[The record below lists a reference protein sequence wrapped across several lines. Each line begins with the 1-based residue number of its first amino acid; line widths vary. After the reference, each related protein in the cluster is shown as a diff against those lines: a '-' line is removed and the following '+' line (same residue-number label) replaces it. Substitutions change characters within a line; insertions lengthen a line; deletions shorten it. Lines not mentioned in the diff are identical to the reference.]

1 MANTKSPEILLIG
14 HMTLDEDA
22 YGVHL
27 GGSVFFAS
35 QLLRILKHKANIV
48 TSYNPNTLTPI
59 LGGDFNINVIKS
71 NSTTTFVNYY
81 RSGKREQL
89 IKCIASRIGEKDI
102 PKKFLNADL
111 VFAAPVINEIDL
123 DVISLFETNFV
134 VANLQGWLRKVDKAG
149 LVDKK
154 IIDLEQ
160 ILSYVDIAII
170 SHEDINDGAVLEI
183 WKDKVDVLVVTIG
196 SGGCKFN
203 VDDKWY
209 HVPAIKAVELDAV
222 GAGDIF
228 ATAYMVK
235 YFQTFDC
242 FQSATFANYVA
253 GVSIEGERT
262 TRLTESLLHDMQNE
276 LGIDV

>member
-1 MANTKSPEILLIG
+1 M
-14 HMTLDEDA
+14 
-22 YGVHL
+22 HL

-89 IKCIASRIGEKDI
+89 IKCTASPIQEKDI

-134 VANLQGWLRKVDKAG
+134 VANLQGWLRKVGRTG

-154 IIDLEQ
+154 IIDFDQ
-160 ILSYVDIAII
+160 ILRYVDIAII
-170 SHEDINDGAVLEI
+170 SHEDINDWTVLEI

-276 LGIDV
+276 LWIDV

>member
-89 IKCIASRIGEKDI
+89 IKCTASPIQEKDI

-123 DVISLFETNFV
+123 EVISLFETNFV
-134 VANLQGWLRKVDKAG
+134 VANLQGWLRKVDKTG

-154 IIDLEQ
+154 VIDLEQ

-170 SHEDINDGAVLEI
+170 SHEDINDWTVLEI

-235 YFQTFDC
+235 YFQTLDC